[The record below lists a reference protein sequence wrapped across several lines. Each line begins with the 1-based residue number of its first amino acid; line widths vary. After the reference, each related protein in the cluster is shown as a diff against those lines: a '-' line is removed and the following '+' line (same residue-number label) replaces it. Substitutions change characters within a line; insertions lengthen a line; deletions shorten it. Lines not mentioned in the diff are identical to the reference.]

1 MAATQRPIAA
11 AALQDTATRAAWK
24 SIPSWTLLTLQDL
37 AVPAE
42 SQRFMATRAGAT
54 AVEIDASHAVTV
66 SRPIETADLI
76 DTAARATAG

>member
-11 AALQDTATRAAWK
+11 TALEGKATRAAWR
-24 SIPSWTLLTLQDL
+24 SIPSWTLVTLQDL

-42 SQRFMATRAGAT
+42 SQRYMAARAGAT

-66 SRPIETADLI
+66 SRPVEVADLI
-76 DTAARATAG
+76 DTTARATAS